1 MAASLSQTCGEYY
14 KYILYIVL
22 VERKIPFP
30 EVPCEG
36 IHKRILFH
44 CRTRERGKTCD
55 VDNKE
60 HKTIDFLK
68 QEKSRPLSQGQSTKE
83 SRLG

>member
-1 MAASLSQTCGEYY
+1 MATSSSQTCGEYD
-14 KYILYIVL
+14 KYILCIVL
-22 VERKIPFP
+22 VERKIPFS

-36 IHKRILFH
+36 IHKQILFH

-60 HKTIDFLK
+60 HKVHQTIDFPTPA
-68 QEKSRPLSQGQSTKE
+68 KSRPL
-83 SRLG
+83 

>member
-1 MAASLSQTCGEYY
+1 MAASSSQTCGEYY
-14 KYILYIVL
+14 KYILCIVL
-22 VERKIPFP
+22 VERKIPFS

-36 IHKRILFH
+36 IHKQILFH

-60 HKTIDFLK
+60 HKTIDFPTPG
-68 QEKSRPLSQGQSTKE
+68 KSRPL
-83 SRLG
+83 